1 MLAIDSLGNQFGFG
15 KDYIGPALAR
25 LVEAQD
31 FRRELG
37 AIHDLEIHLAGLL
50 GEKLLVDLGA
60 VHTCGIEPNGDP
72 GLRRC

>member
-15 KDYIGPALAR
+15 KDDIGPALAC
-25 LVEAQD
+25 LVVAQD
-31 FRRELG
+31 FRRELS

-60 VHTCGIEPNGDP
+60 VHTGGVKPDGDP